1 MSVDSL
7 ECDVCTINHP
17 ANEHTCH
24 VSSFNCGGA
33 AVSPIIST
41 NPPHTDSFPCGFFDS
56 DDICF
61 DTLIQRAYGSTLVQ
75 PDGGGSESTW
85 CSWWKQVI
93 YHSGNHYVLPGR
105 STGRQYVDV
114 LANEVNYLAC
124 GTYPSERILV
134 FSSVIL
140 QHDRMVRKGADVC
153 RLLGKCLCLWQQ
165 ENFDLLIQEANRCDQ
180 VLRQTRH
187 SVVDD
192 ESVIHVFTK
201 LMLLGKVKAAV
212 RWATDRM
219 RGVVLSPL
227 DLINGSDATTVMDVL
242 RQKHPAPCPPTPSSL
257 LKCDPLPQ
265 LEDVEITGSHILYSA
280 HKVQGGAGPGGCD
293 SCHWHDALLRYG
305 AHSARL

>member
-1 MSVDSL
+1 MNCCSNVPLKSTIDGGMLSNKNGSDLTFQSTAGQVHMSMSVDSL

-17 ANEHTCH
+17 ANEHICH
-24 VSSFNCGGA
+24 VSSDNCGGA

-41 NPPHTDSFPCGFFDS
+41 DPPHTDSFPCGFFDS
-56 DDICF
+56 NNICF

-85 CSWWKQVI
+85 YSWWKQVI
-93 YHSGNHYVLPGR
+93 YYSGNHYVLQGG

-140 QHDRMVRKGADVC
+140 QCDCMVRKGADVH
-153 RLLGKCLCLWQQ
+153 RLLGKRLHLWQQ

-180 VLRQTRH
+180 ALRRTRH

-192 ESVIHVFTK
+192 ESVVRVFTK

-212 RWATDRM
+212 RWATDRT

-227 DLINGSDATTVMDVL
+227 DLHSYGCSPSEA
-242 RQKHPAPCPPTPSSL
+242 PSSM
-257 LKCDPLPQ
+257 PP
-265 LEDVEITGSHILYSA
+265 
-280 HKVQGGAGPGGCD
+280 
-293 SCHWHDALLRYG
+293 
-305 AHSARL
+305 HS